1 MSKINNPMTY
11 AILLAIV
18 VVIIILIRNFGES
31 LLDNDKANISNDTIK
46 YISDLSGD
54 GKTLGINTS
63 FIDTDLEDPVLNE
76 SGDNKNEFALDFNFG
91 KKKSNSISGF
101 LYIVSSVPEVLIKD
115 VFRLTT
121 LQWFVDILDWFWR
134 FAIFITLYYVI
145 RGLIG

>member
-1 MSKINNPMTY
+1 MTY

-18 VVIIILIRNFGES
+18 VVFVILIRNFGES

-91 KKKSNSISGF
+91 KKKSNSIS
-101 LYIVSSVPEVLIKD
+101 
-115 VFRLTT
+115 TT
-121 LQWFVDILDWFWR
+121 GKRKRKSGNNWLKI
-134 FAIFITLYYVI
+134 
-145 RGLIG
+145 